1 MYLYFEK
8 KWSNNSSCNL
18 LDISKL
24 IDPCS
29 VSTSISLVTSMHS
42 KRCGIFVFSLSYGIK
57 GQRSEST

>member
-24 IDPCS
+24 IIDPCS
-29 VSTSISLVTSMHS
+29 VSTSISRVTSMHS
-42 KRCGIFVFSLSYGIK
+42 ERCGIFVFSLRYGIK
-57 GQRSEST
+57 GQRSE